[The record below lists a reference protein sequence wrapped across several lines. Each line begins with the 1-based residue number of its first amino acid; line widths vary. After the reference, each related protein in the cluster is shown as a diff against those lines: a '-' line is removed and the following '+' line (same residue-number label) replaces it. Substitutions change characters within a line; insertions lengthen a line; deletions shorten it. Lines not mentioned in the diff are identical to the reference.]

1 MPEMK
6 DLLSGKVL
14 LLDTKVRN
22 QVQPKAGTGKIPNPA
37 QGTMPHETDPHK
49 LFTARVIQ
57 EKLSKKEVTAHLQK
71 FCDQEDAKL

>member
-1 MPEMK
+1 MSDVK
-6 DLLSGKVL
+6 DVLSGKVL
-14 LLDTKVRN
+14 LTDTKVRN

-37 QGTMPHETDPHK
+37 QGTMPHETNPHK

-57 EKLSKKEVTAHLQK
+57 EKLKKKEVVAHLQK